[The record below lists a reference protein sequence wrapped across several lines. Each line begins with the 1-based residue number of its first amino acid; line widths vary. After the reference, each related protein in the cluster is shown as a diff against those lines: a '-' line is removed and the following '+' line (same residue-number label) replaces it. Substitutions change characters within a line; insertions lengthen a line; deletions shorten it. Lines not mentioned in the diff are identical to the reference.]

1 MDGTGDGG
9 RWLSYAQLAELRG
22 ITKKAAV
29 RMTQRHR
36 WRRQPGNDGTAL
48 VWVPE
53 TDLTPR
59 QPSRQTPRP
68 AGDGDGGPDKDHVI
82 EALRAN
88 LTEANRR
95 ASDAASLADRLT
107 AQLADASEQADRTL
121 VLLAD
126 AERVLT
132 AERER
137 ADVLRTTIN
146 ELKAGQELMHD
157 MHARELDRARAQA
170 HEARAQAQEA
180 QEAAEE
186 LRQTEAARKTRG
198 RLRRAWDGWR
208 GR

>member
-22 ITKKAAV
+22 ITKKAAI

-53 TDLTPR
+53 ADLTPR

-68 AGDGDGGPDKDHVI
+68 AVDADAPVKDQVI
-82 EALRAN
+82 EALRAD

-95 ASDAASLADRLT
+95 ASDATSLVDHLT
-107 AQLADASEQADRTL
+107 AQLADASERADRTL
-121 VLLAD
+121 ALLAD

-132 AERER
+132 VERQR
-137 ADVLRTTIN
+137 VDALGTTID
-146 ELKAGQELMHD
+146 ELKAGQALMQD
-157 MHARELDRARAQA
+157 MHARELDHARAQA
-170 HEARAQAQEA
+170 HQARAQAREA

-186 LRQTEAARKTRG
+186 LRQAEAVRKARG